1 MKSFSILMIVLL
13 ASLNLAANE
22 DNASFSCHLLNDGNK
37 KYLCK
42 FDALN
47 NNEKPVQIFHP
58 MFEKWF
64 EVKIIKNLQ
73 SLNKPPLVEYTVLG
87 QQDFDQAESDG
98 LGGGDGAGAGGGG
111 C

>member
-1 MKSFSILMIVLL
+1 MKSLSILMIILL

-22 DNASFSCHLLNDGNK
+22 NNASFGSLLSYDEDK
-37 KYLCK
+37 KYICK
-42 FDALN
+42 IDALN
-47 NNEKPVQIFHP
+47 NNEKSVQLFHP

-73 SLNKPPLVEYTVLG
+73 SLNKPPLVEYTELG

-98 LGGGDGAGAGGGG
+98 LGGGGGGGG